1 VASVGSDFI
10 KDVLGCE
17 AGAKPPEQDRYEPV
31 VLVRS
36 VDGAGGKCLVMRA

>member
-1 VASVGSDFI
+1 
-10 KDVLGCE
+10 VLGCE
-17 AGAKPPEQDRYEPV
+17 AGAKPPEQDRHEPV